1 MAQTEEDREGE
12 SGEHAVV
19 ERSAEQIA
27 APPAENSAVSSSETS
42 GTDPVEDIMAG
53 PIEEVLVEEIDTL
66 QKLSDEEFEAVAA
79 TASSWAESLQRL
91 TAEAADYSK
100 KSFDNGSV
108 FLKSLLG
115 ARSLSTVVDVQTS
128 YTETAYANY
137 LAHLVKMGD
146 LYRNL
151 LEAASGPASAAKP
164 R

>member
-1 MAQTEEDREGE
+1 LAQTEEDREGG

-19 ERSAEQIA
+19 EQSAEQIA
-27 APPAENSAVSSSETS
+27 APPLENSAVSSSETS
-42 GTDPVEDIMAG
+42 GTEPVEDIMAG